1 MKKSPWSTV
10 VGLAAL
16 LSCCGCGKPGSDL
29 PTVTVTGTVK
39 LNGTPLE
46 GATVTFASSD
56 PEGKPANGVTD
67 AQGKFRLQTYLG
79 GTTQADG
86 ALPGQYIVMVTK
98 FESDSTHATQPTP
111 EEAAALANKSQEA
124 LTSAQK
130 SGGGGGTSG
139 MGSMGGGKL
148 LTPAKYQTKETTDLQ
163 RTVESGKQN
172 NFDFDLQG

>member
-39 LNGTPLE
+39 LNGAPLE

-56 PEGKPANGVTD
+56 PEGKPANGITD

-98 FESDSTHATQPTP
+98 FESDSTHTTQPTA
-111 EEAAALANKSQEA
+111 EETAAQANKSQDA
-124 LTSAQK
+124 LTNAQK
-130 SGGGGGTSG
+130 SGSGSGGIGG
-139 MGSMGGGKL
+139 MGSAKL
-148 LTPAKYQTKETTDLQ
+148 LTPAKYQTKESTDLQ